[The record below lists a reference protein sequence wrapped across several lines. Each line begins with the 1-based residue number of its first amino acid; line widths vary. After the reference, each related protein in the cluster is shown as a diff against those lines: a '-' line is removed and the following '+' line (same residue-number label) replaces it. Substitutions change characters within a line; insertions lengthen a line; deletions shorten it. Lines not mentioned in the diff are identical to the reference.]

1 MLRRNWSL
9 WFLGAFFDKFYMF
22 ERYFT
27 PLILLYCAPL
37 DEFLRVIFV
46 HFGALSRGRGT
57 GVNPKVVTS
66 VQAYLMTDF
75 IVHWSYYWK
84 LGILIFVIVHSSCHW
99 NLGNSMFVI
108 AHLNHYWYLGIWRI
122 WRIDLLWKTSAL
134 VDSCCFFV
142 SGWLLPS
149 DVFYL

>member
-1 MLRRNWSL
+1 MAFSVSPRRIVEEELIFVIFGSI
-9 WFLGAFFDKFYMF
+9 FDRFYMF

-75 IVHWSYYWK
+75 IVHWSYY
-84 LGILIFVIVHSSCHW
+84 
-99 NLGNSMFVI
+99 
-108 AHLNHYWYLGIWRI
+108 
-122 WRIDLLWKTSAL
+122 
-134 VDSCCFFV
+134 
-142 SGWLLPS
+142 
-149 DVFYL
+149 

>member
-1 MLRRNWSL
+1 MQDFTPHFCYTVHLL
-9 WFLGAFFDKFYMF
+9 KICMF

-75 IVHWSYYWK
+75 IVHWSYY
-84 LGILIFVIVHSSCHW
+84 
-99 NLGNSMFVI
+99 
-108 AHLNHYWYLGIWRI
+108 
-122 WRIDLLWKTSAL
+122 
-134 VDSCCFFV
+134 
-142 SGWLLPS
+142 
-149 DVFYL
+149 